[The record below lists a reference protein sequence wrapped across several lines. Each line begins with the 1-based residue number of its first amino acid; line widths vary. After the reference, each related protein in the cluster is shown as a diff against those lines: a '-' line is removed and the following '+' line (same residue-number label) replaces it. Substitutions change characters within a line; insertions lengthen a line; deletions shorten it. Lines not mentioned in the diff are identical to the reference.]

1 MYKNV
6 LVPVDL
12 AHKEQAGAMIQNALA
27 IMSPDA
33 KLTLFFVMPE
43 IPPVLE
49 LQMPEGSGEKAK
61 AKAEEQLQ
69 ALAKSN
75 SAPQSTRIV
84 TSVGRPHH
92 KILELADKQNVDLI
106 VMASHQPGL
115 ADYLLGSV
123 AASVVRHAKCSVHV
137 MR

>member
-1 MYKNV
+1 
-6 LVPVDL
+6 
-12 AHKEQAGAMIQNALA
+12 MIQNALA

-33 KLTLFFVMPE
+33 RLTLFFVMPE

-75 SAPQSTRIV
+75 SAPQTTRV
-84 TSVGRPHH
+84 ATSVGRPHH

>member
-6 LVPVDL
+6 LVPIDL

-33 KLTLFFVMPE
+33 RLTLFFVMPE

-61 AKAEEQLQ
+61 ANAEEQLQ

>member
-12 AHKEQAGAMIQNALA
+12 VHKEQAGAMIETARA
-27 IMSPDA
+27 AAAEDA
-33 KLTLFFVMPE
+33 KLTLLYVMPE
-43 IPPVLE
+43 IPAVLG
-49 LQMPEGSGEKAK
+49 LQLPAGSGERAK
-61 AKAEEQLQ
+61 ADAEQQLNE
-69 ALAKSN
+69 LAQSSGAAG
-75 SAPQSTRIV
+75 SAKIV
-84 TSVGRPHH
+84 TGVGRPHH
-92 KILELADKQNVDLI
+92 RILELADDENIDLI

-115 ADYLLGSV
+115 TDYLLGSV

>member
-12 AHKEQAGAMIQNALA
+12 AHKDQADAMIKNALSLMEPNA
-27 IMSPDA
+27 R
-33 KLTLFFVMPE
+33 LTLCFVLPD
-43 IPPVLE
+43 IPPVLG
-49 LQMPEGSGEKAK
+49 LQMPEGS
-61 AKAEEQLQ
+61 AERARKDSENQLK

-75 SAPQSTRIV
+75 GAPVETDIV
-84 TSVGRPHH
+84 TAVGRPYQ
-92 KILELADKQNVDLI
+92 KILDVAESEKCDLI
-106 VMASHQPGL
+106 VIASHQPGL

-123 AASVVRHAKCSVHV
+123 AAGVVRHAKCSVHV

>member
-1 MYKNV
+1 MYKNI

-27 IMSPDA
+27 FMSPGA
-33 KLTLFFVMPE
+33 RLTLFFVMPE

-75 SAPQSTRIV
+75 SAPQTTRIV
-84 TSVGRPHH
+84 TSFGRPHH
-92 KILELADKQNVDLI
+92 KILKLADSQNVDLI

>member
-12 AHKEQAGAMIQNALA
+12 AHKEQAGAMVQTALA
-27 IMSPDA
+27 ASGDDA
-33 KLTLFFVMPE
+33 KLTLLYVMPE
-43 IPPVLE
+43 IPAVLG
-49 LQMPEGSGEKAK
+49 LQLPAGS
-61 AKAEEQLQ
+61 AERARTDAEQQLKD
-69 ALAKSN
+69 LAKSN
-75 SAPQSTRIV
+75 GAPDSTRIV
-84 TSVGRPHH
+84 MGVGRPHH
-92 KILELADKQNVDLI
+92 KILEMADDDNIDLI

-115 ADYLLGSV
+115 SDYLLGSV

>member
-27 IMSPDA
+27 FMTPDA

-49 LQMPEGSGEKAK
+49 LQMPEGSAEKAK
-61 AKAEEQLQ
+61 ADVQEQLH

-75 SAPQSTRIV
+75 STPQTTSIM

-92 KILELADKQNVDLI
+92 KILELADSQNIDLI
-106 VMASHQPGL
+106 VMASHKPGL

-137 MR
+137 IR

>member
-12 AHKEQAGAMIQNALA
+12 AHQEQAGAMIQNALA

-33 KLTLFFVMPE
+33 KLTLFFAMPE
-43 IPPVLE
+43 IPAVLG
-49 LQMPEGSGEKAK
+49 LQMPEGSAERAK
-61 AKAEEQLQ
+61 EDAHAKLDK
-69 ALAKSN
+69 LAKSS
-75 SAPQSTRIV
+75 SAPETTRIV
-84 TSVGRPHH
+84 TSIGRPHH
-92 KILELADKQNVDLI
+92 EILDFAEKDGVDLI
-106 VMASHQPGL
+106 VMASHKPGL